1 MKSINVIVVTCLVGL
16 IFIAAGSVCAEV
28 GQWGDEAELSY
39 VDTSGNSEVTTLSA
53 KNKLTY
59 QFSEKIT
66 GLWKVEVLNGKSD
79 GERNAESY
87 FSELR
92 GDYLSTE
99 RLFYYANASWGKDSF
114 ANVDSRIMFGA
125 GSGYKALVG
134 PEQFLQLEAGLTY
147 TIEELTGD
155 SNDEYVG
162 GRLFGIYEYHFNEKS
177 KFSQSLELL
186 LDLEE
191 TRNYLINSETALI
204 TALNSVLS
212 FKTSYVI
219 AYDNEPADGTDDTDT
234 VLGVSLVANF

>member
-1 MKSINVIVVTCLVGL
+1 VKLFNCDES
-16 IFIAAGSVCAEV
+16 FIGFNDEV
-28 GQWGDEAELSY
+28 DNCDDCFF

-59 QFSEKIT
+59 QFTDKMT
-66 GLWKVEVLNGKSD
+66 GLWKVEALNGKSD

-87 FSELR
+87 YSELR
-92 GDYLSTE
+92 GDFLSTD
-99 RLFYYANASWGKDSF
+99 RIFYYTNASWAKDSF
-114 ANVDSRIMFGA
+114 ANVDSRIIIGA

-134 PEQFLQLEAGLTY
+134 PEHILQFEAGLTY
-147 TIEELTGD
+147 TIEELAGD

-162 GRLFGIYEYHFNEKS
+162 GRLFGCYEYHFNEKS
-177 KFSQSLELL
+177 KVTQTLELL

-191 TRNYLINSETALI
+191 TSNYLVNSETALV

-219 AYDNEPADGTDDTDT
+219 AYDNEPADGVDDTDT